1 MDTIAIVLIVL
12 VGTTGYIV
20 QVSPL
25 SYLYSPPPPIIAFS
39 AHSDTHLVAIL
50 QAHSARRAEMSSTE
64 QAQASTELTE

>member
-20 QVSPL
+20 Q
-25 SYLYSPPPPIIAFS
+25 
-39 AHSDTHLVAIL
+39 
-50 QAHSARRAEMSSTE
+50 AHSARRAEMISTE